1 MQRREGRDEKMRKEE
16 RIRQVAKI
24 DTSVGVFF
32 ISVRETGSFFFLN

>member
-32 ISVRETGSFFFLN
+32 YFGEGDREFFF